1 VKVYPYKRITG
12 KIGLEVASVRQEREG
27 FYQHDLETWAFSTQE
42 RVVALHQVERA
53 DWESVRLGVSVTLP
67 SKELDEGPWTDV
79 SVVAVLTEKA
89 TNSRTTARL
98 ERSFADDGAWNGH
111 LRFWRSAY
119 RTRAELSVVVVAT
132 VDGVRGRMIGRAE
145 NPWIVDLT
153 ARMPVRQREMTI
165 NEVDF
170 TAGPEWLRPFRDAPW
185 LVETSG
191 DLPTV
196 HLNTGFE
203 GVSELLDSSG
213 GPLERAVR
221 DMLAAQIA
229 TDVWT
234 AVFHSAVSDLEV
246 DEHGN
251 PQWPGGWR
259 DSVLRGMLTD
269 VLPDHSE
276 ADALREIDARR
287 KEGSG
292 WNELQPRINYAA
304 GRRAKVAK
312 NLGAAIRTLDTSQR
326 ESRA

>member
-1 VKVYPYKRITG
+1 MKVYPYKRITG
-12 KIGLEVASVRQEREG
+12 EIGLEVTSVRQEREG

-42 RVVALHQVERA
+42 RVVALHQVERD
-53 DWESVRLGVSVTLP
+53 DWESVRLGVTAILP
-67 SKELDEGPWTDV
+67 GKEIAEGPWTDI
-79 SVVAVLTEKA
+79 SVIAVLTEKA

-98 ERSFADDGAWNGH
+98 ERVAGKDGSWTGH

-119 RTRAELSVVVVAT
+119 RSRADLSVVAVAT

-145 NPWIVDLT
+145 EPWIVDLT
-153 ARMPVRQREMTI
+153 ARTPVRQREMII
-165 NEVDF
+165 NQVDF
-170 TAGPEWLRPFRDAPW
+170 TSGPEWLRPFRDAPW

-196 HLNTGFE
+196 HLNAGFE

-259 DSVLRGMLTD
+259 DAVLRGMLAD

-287 KEGSG
+287 REGSG

-312 NLGAAIRTLDTSQR
+312 NLGTAIRTLDTSQR